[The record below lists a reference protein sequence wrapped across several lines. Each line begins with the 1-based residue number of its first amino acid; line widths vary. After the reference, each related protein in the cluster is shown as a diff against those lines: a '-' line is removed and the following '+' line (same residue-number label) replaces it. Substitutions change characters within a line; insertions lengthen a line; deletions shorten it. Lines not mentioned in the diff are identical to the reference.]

1 MSDTQRSQDT
11 FNAEDAFL
19 VALAFAFLPQNL
31 EVVGPMNGPL
41 SFYECGLSDRDAQR
55 WWG

>member
-1 MSDTQRSQDT
+1 MSDTQSSQDT